1 MTVARHWY
9 LPAGVFVALM
19 LVGDGRAGERTAH
32 HRVTVLLPETG
43 PFATQGNQ
51 QKRGYRLAEARLQK
65 EGADVQ
71 VRYLDTGP
79 PRDNVRDL
87 IYQQV
92 LPGQPDLIVG
102 PYDSKT
108 ALATA
113 QTLANLDLPL
123 LIPAALLDEL
133 TQRPRPGVFR
143 IATPLQILSLVL
155 ADFLARQKADWDFDR
170 IVILGDESLL
180 YETITEKLTGA
191 LQMHGLGD
199 VSVKT
204 YAEGSPPLDVEVSAK
219 TVLIVSS
226 HSPDDC
232 IRLCDRYRRSC
243 RIVGFLLSFASP
255 AVRRH
260 IASLPRGSY
269 PGLYCVVP
277 WQGTGT
283 DPQSAEFIREFQ
295 AKYTGPFEAD
305 APDYH
310 AAEAYSALLVA
321 ARALA
326 EAERTGSTPAVALRQ
341 LREPTPLGD
350 VRFINYVDYYQQY
363 PGSATVARYG
373 TGEPE
378 IVYPLDRVVRLDAER
393 EAAAGGQPTPVS
405 PLRLLLEN
413 QMIALFVVLSVGLLL
428 GRIRLRGVGLGMSA
442 IFLVGMPLGY
452 LGFTAP
458 DEVSTLGVIFLLYGV
473 GLGAGPTF
481 FRAFGMYGKPLLL
494 ISLSMVL
501 AGAATALAFAWLAHI
516 PADLAAGIFT
526 GSMKSS
532 SGFASAIDRL
542 PSQTSVIAVG
552 YGISYAIGLVAI
564 VLFVQV
570 VPAILHRD
578 AATMASELDK
588 ERPIGSHIERVMV
601 ELVNPAIMGQKL
613 AGLDFVRAMG
623 CRALRVLQGEQL
635 VPVGPEMACA
645 SGLNV
650 LVAGRADHLPAV
662 VDYLGHKTEARGIV
676 AADDVPME
684 IVVTSPKVA
693 GKSVGELHLVAEYG
707 VTLQELSRLGQALV
721 PTDDLL
727 LQRMDVLQVS
737 GPKANVEA
745 FAAAAGNRPKVLQE
759 TDMLSLAVGIALG
772 VIIGMIPIGLPGSKG
787 FALGMAGGPMLVAL
801 LLSHFGRVGGIIGHF
816 PPATQLFL
824 VRLGLSLLLAGAS
837 VKAGAALVAVFS
849 QQGPILIAMAVLIN
863 AVALATG
870 LFVSRYTLRRHLLEC
885 LAAISGGTNATPAYE
900 VLASQADSRVVLP
913 VFTSS
918 YAITM
923 ILMVLTTQAVI
934 AILQAL

>member
-1 MTVARHWY
+1 MTAARHW
-9 LPAGVFVALM
+9 LALFAGLLLAAA
-19 LVGDGRAGERTAH
+19 AGAAERTAA
-32 HRVTVLLPETG
+32 HRITVLLPETG
-43 PFATQGNQ
+43 PFATQGNE
-51 QKRGYRLAEARLQK
+51 QKRGYTLAEARLQK
-65 EGADVQ
+65 EHADIQ
-71 VRYLDTGP
+71 VRYIDTGP

-92 LPGQPDLIVG
+92 LPGQPDVVVG

-113 QTLANLDLPL
+113 KTLANLDVPL

-133 TQRPRPGVFR
+133 TQQPRPGVFR
-143 IATPLQILSLVL
+143 IATPLEILSLVL
-155 ADFLARQKADWDFDR
+155 ADFLARQKTDWNFDR

-180 YETITEKLTGA
+180 YETITKKLIGA
-191 LQMHGLGD
+191 LRMHDLGN
-199 VSVKT
+199 VSITT
-204 YAEGSPPLDVEVSAK
+204 YPEGSAPLDVEVSER

-226 HSPDDC
+226 HSPNDC
-232 IRLCDRYRRSC
+232 MRLCDRYGRTC
-243 RIVGFLLSFASP
+243 RMVGFLLAFASP

-260 IASLPRGSY
+260 VASLPEGSY

-277 WQGTGT
+277 WQGTGS
-283 DPQSAEFIREFQ
+283 DPQSAEFIRQFRT
-295 AKYTGPFEAD
+295 KYTGPFEAGV
-305 APDYH
+305 PDYH

-326 EAERTGSTPAVALRQ
+326 EAEHAGSTPPVALRQ
-341 LREPTPLGD
+341 LKVPTPLGD

-363 PGSATVARYG
+363 PGNATVIRYG
-373 TGEPE
+373 RGEPE
-378 IVYPLDRVVRLDAER
+378 IVYPLDRVLRLEEER
-393 EAAAGGQPTPVS
+393 EAAAGGPPAPVS

-413 QMIALFVVLSVGLLL
+413 QMIALFVVLSLGLLL
-428 GRIRLRGVGLGMSA
+428 GRIKVCGVGLGMAA

-452 LGFTAP
+452 FGFTAP
-458 DEVSTLGVIFLLYGV
+458 EEVATLGVIFLLYGV

-481 FRAFGMYGKPLLL
+481 FRAFGTYGKPLLT
-494 ISLSMVL
+494 ISASMVV
-501 AGAATALAFAWLAHI
+501 AGALTSLAFAWLAHI
-516 PADLAAGIFT
+516 PVDLAAGIFT

-552 YGISYAIGLVAI
+552 YGISYPIGLVAI
-564 VLFVQV
+564 VLFVQL
-570 VPAILHRD
+570 VPALLHRD
-578 AATMASELDK
+578 VATMARALDK
-588 ERPIGSHIERVMV
+588 ERPIGSRIEHVMV

-613 AGLDFVRAMG
+613 ASLDFVRAMG

-635 VPVGPEMACA
+635 VPIGPEMTCTP
-645 SGLNV
+645 GLDV

-662 VDYLGHKTEARGIV
+662 VDYLGRKTEARGIV
-676 AADDVPME
+676 AADDAQME
-684 IVVTSPKVA
+684 IVVTSPNVA

-707 VTLQELSRLGQALV
+707 VTLQELSRLGQTLV
-721 PTDDLL
+721 PTDDLV

-737 GPKANVEA
+737 GPRANVEA
-745 FAAAAGNRPKVLQE
+745 FAAAAGNRPKALQE

-772 VIIGMIPIGLPGSKG
+772 VIIGMIPIGLPGGQG
-787 FALGMAGGPMLVAL
+787 FVLGMAGGPMLVAL

-849 QQGPILIAMAVLIN
+849 QQGPMLIAMAVTVN
-863 AVALATG
+863 AVALAVG
-870 LFVSRYTLRRHLLEC
+870 LFVSRSVLRRDLLES

-900 VLASQADSRVVLP
+900 VLASPVDSRVVLP

-918 YAITM
+918 YAISM

-934 AILQAL
+934 LILQAV